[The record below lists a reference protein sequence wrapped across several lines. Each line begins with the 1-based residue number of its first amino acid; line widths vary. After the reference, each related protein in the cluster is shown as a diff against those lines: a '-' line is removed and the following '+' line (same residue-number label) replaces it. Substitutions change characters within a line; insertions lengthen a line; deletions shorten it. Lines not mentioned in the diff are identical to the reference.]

1 MIKRIL
7 KVWNDLNQFDA
18 LEPDEARRGRV
29 LNILLLGA
37 FSLST
42 VAFLGALTLIM
53 VQSTWT
59 RPGNVL
65 LLVGTFSFSIGVLG
79 LLFLNRQKTRLTALL
94 FLLLLTTVFV
104 FSDVPGELANG
115 RSSFVFFIPIA
126 ISSLLLAPLSSFL
139 FAVLN
144 GIIIITLTFI
154 ADSTLNI
161 GTIIGFFM
169 LAIISWLSSNS
180 LEQAIKDLRKI
191 NVELDMRVAERTR
204 ELSASLEREAMQ
216 ASQREAILNSIA
228 DGVVVFD
235 NAGTAIVANP
245 SLSQLMDLPQQE
257 ILGQNLDVLL
267 NQSGVTSGEKLQVN
281 EGLKQKKQA
290 AAFRINWGAKTMSIH
305 AAEVQSAAKISLGT
319 VAVFRDIT
327 REVELDKMKDTF
339 LAIVSHEMRTPL
351 NAILGFAEMIKE
363 AVYGPVSDKQA
374 KAVSRIMENSR
385 RLLLIV
391 GELLDQ
397 AQIQSG
403 RMKISLEPCK
413 PDELLKSIQDTMAK
427 SATDKGINLNTLL
440 DPMLPSTLLGDS
452 QRLQQIMINLTN
464 NAIKFSSAG
473 ASVQLSIL
481 RSGNEHWK
489 IQVSDT
495 GEGIPRESLEYV
507 FDTFR
512 QVKSA
517 TTRKHGGV
525 GLGLAIVK
533 QLVELMNGEI
543 AVESQVQVGSTFT
556 ITLPLIEIQEKL
568 A

>member
-1 MIKRIL
+1 
-7 KVWNDLNQFDA
+7 
-18 LEPDEARRGRV
+18 
-29 LNILLLGA
+29 
-37 FSLST
+37 
-42 VAFLGALTLIM
+42 
-53 VQSTWT
+53 
-59 RPGNVL
+59 
-65 LLVGTFSFSIGVLG
+65 
-79 LLFLNRQKTRLTALL
+79 
-94 FLLLLTTVFV
+94 
-104 FSDVPGELANG
+104 
-115 RSSFVFFIPIA
+115 
-126 ISSLLLAPLSSFL
+126 
-139 FAVLN
+139 
-144 GIIIITLTFI
+144 
-154 ADSTLNI
+154 
-161 GTIIGFFM
+161 
-169 LAIISWLSSNS
+169 
-180 LEQAIKDLRKI
+180 
-191 NVELDMRVAERTR
+191 
-204 ELSASLEREAMQ
+204 
-216 ASQREAILNSIA
+216 
-228 DGVVVFD
+228 
-235 NAGTAIVANP
+235 
-245 SLSQLMDLPQQE
+245 
-257 ILGQNLDVLL
+257 
-267 NQSGVTSGEKLQVN
+267 
-281 EGLKQKKQA
+281 
-290 AAFRINWGAKTMSIH
+290 
-305 AAEVQSAAKISLGT
+305 
-319 VAVFRDIT
+319 
-327 REVELDKMKDTF
+327 
-339 LAIVSHEMRTPL
+339 
-351 NAILGFAEMIKE
+351 
-363 AVYGPVSDKQA
+363 
-374 KAVSRIMENSR
+374 VSRIMENSR

-512 QVKSA
+512 QVESA

>member
-473 ASVQLSIL
+473 ASVQLSIM
-481 RSGNEHWK
+481 RRGNEHWK

-512 QVKSA
+512 QVESA

>member
-512 QVKSA
+512 QVESA